1 MRGARLGDFR
11 FPRDRPRLPILSSPC
26 PSFLL
31 RGRNGEGGRLGD
43 PGTMGYSSWTAA
55 RHLAAREQFVG
66 TPRTDRKPAA
76 PAPELF
82 ADLDPEPRLLMGP
95 GPVDVYPR
103 VLRAMSVALQGQF
116 DPQFTAYMTET
127 MALYRHVFRTANHWT
142 FLIDGTARAGIEA
155 CLASILAPGDKLLVP
170 IFGRF
175 GHLKVEIGRRVG
187 ADVASIETEWGRV
200 FEAGEIEAAIEQHR
214 PRVLAICQGDTST
227 TMLQPLDEI
236 GALCRRHDVLL
247 YVDCTASLGGNPFEM
262 DEWGIDI
269 ASAGLQKCLSG
280 PPGSSPISFS
290 DRVAEVINARKHVE
304 QGIKAPGMVEGNG
317 PVIRS
322 NYFDLAML
330 MDYWSP
336 KRLNHHTEAASML
349 YAAREC
355 ARVVL
360 GEGLGKGFARHRLA
374 SGALRAGLEAMGLE
388 LFGDAKHRMAN
399 VTGVVIPKA
408 IADGEKVRREM
419 LADFGIEIG
428 TSFGPLAGRIWRIGT
443 MGYVCRKAN
452 VLRCLTA
459 LEAVLRRNGLKM
471 PAGAAVDA
479 AYRVYADAGA

>member
-1 MRGARLGDFR
+1 
-11 FPRDRPRLPILSSPC
+11 
-26 PSFLL
+26 
-31 RGRNGEGGRLGD
+31 
-43 PGTMGYSSWTAA
+43 
-55 RHLAAREQFVG
+55 
-66 TPRTDRKPAA
+66 
-76 PAPELF
+76 
-82 ADLDPEPRLLMGP
+82 
-95 GPVDVYPR
+95 
-103 VLRAMSVALQGQF
+103 MSVALQGQF

-155 CLASILAPGDKLLVP
+155 CLASIVSPGDKMLVP

-200 FEAGEIEAAIEQHR
+200 FEAVEIETAIRQHR

-227 TMLQPLDEI
+227 TMLQPLSQI
-236 GALCRRHDVLL
+236 GALCRKHDVLL

-262 DEWGIDI
+262 DEWQIDI

-280 PPGSSPISFS
+280 PPGSSPVSFS
-290 DRVAEVINARKHVE
+290 DRVAEVVNARKHVE
-304 QGIKAPGMVEGNG
+304 QGIKTPGMVEGNG
-317 PVIRS
+317 PIIRS

-360 GEGLGKGFARHRLA
+360 GEGLEAGFARHRAA
-374 SGALRAGLEAMGLE
+374 SGALRAGLEAMGLD
-388 LFGDAKHRMAN
+388 LFGDAEHRMAN
-399 VTGVVIPKA
+399 VTGVIIPKA

-419 LADFGIEIG
+419 LVDFGIEIG
-428 TSFGPLAGRIWRIGT
+428 TSFGPLAGKIWRIGT

-459 LEAVLRRNGLKM
+459 LEAVLLRNGLKV
-471 PAGAAVDA
+471 PPGAAVDA
-479 AYRVYADAGA
+479 AYKVYAGA